1 MLSKKEIEFMEHWES
16 VREEYATLKSKIKR
30 GLPMSLLFSLPIL
43 FSIAAVQMLSPE
55 WYTKL
60 SQSAM
65 NATSPILFAVI
76 LIIFFFSIAR
86 MHFKWEMNEQLFQ
99 ELKQKK
105 QPSNNPTQS

>member
-1 MLSKKEIEFMEHWES
+1 MLSKKEMDFIKHWEV
-16 VREEYATLKSKIKR
+16 VREEYSTLKSKIVR

-43 FSIAAVQMLSPE
+43 FSVVGVELLSPD
-55 WYTKL
+55 WFTKL

-65 NATSPILFAVI
+65 SATWPILFSVI

-86 MHFKWEMNEQLFQ
+86 MHFKWEMNEQLYQ

-105 QPSNNPTQS
+105 QNNNPIQS